1 MADDEVE
8 DLEPNDYD
16 LFDITDTKIS
26 YERSKDLKRVCIIIK
41 DQKEISEMKLYLI
54 LGLEIEKLE
63 KRLGISDVDP
73 SVRH

>member
-1 MADDEVE
+1 MDDDEVE